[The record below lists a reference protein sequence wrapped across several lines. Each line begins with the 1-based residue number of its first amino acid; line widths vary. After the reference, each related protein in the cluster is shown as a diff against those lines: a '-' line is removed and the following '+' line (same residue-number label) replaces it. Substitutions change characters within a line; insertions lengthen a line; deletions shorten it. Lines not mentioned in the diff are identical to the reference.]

1 MEETNQ
7 SSEPETPQETVVPA
21 PVPPPHSRSHPCSA
35 AISWTGSSSFRGFS
49 SASPS
54 RAASIPRAGRFTA
67 VQQ

>member
-21 PVPPPHSRSHPCSA
+21 PVPPPRSRSHPCSA
-35 AISWTGSSSFRGFS
+35 DISRIGSSSFRGFS
-49 SASPS
+49 AASPS
-54 RAASIPRAGRFTA
+54 RAGRFTA